1 MKLNNEGINIFKI
14 YLQQVKSAAL
24 MENLKGDMFKASSK
38 ASRQELQPRTGK
50 IQKEQDLVDHVKA
63 LMKVGVVMDLSK
75 DIIRGTAKSNT
86 SQYSD
91 YNISQRR
98 HDALQE
104 NWSTMLFRGHKV
116 LDPFSKTG
124 DSKAVGDKVYWA
136 KSPQTALLYSTMN
149 SQWGTSGQQYTNILQ
164 KAFGQQAN
172 SGNQTQYKI
181 GYFSI
186 AKPKHPDQL
195 HWYNNFGVEDKQAG
209 YNMQGWENRK
219 QNLQQNFPVRDVTSK
234 DIPYQKQF
242 EFNPEYA
249 NYIRK
254 YGQLTYPHSSNKVV
268 SDAETA
274 LSQSEV
280 AGVRTYIVFNLDYG
294 SYKLIP
300 IAKIKQLDPELYSV
314 LMKDSL
320 Q

>member
-1 MKLNNEGINIFKI
+1 MQLNNESVDIFEI
-14 YLQQVKSAAL
+14 YLQQIKSVAL
-24 MENLKGDMFKASSK
+24 MENLKGDMFKAP
-38 ASRQELQPRTGK
+38 SRVSGQKLQPNAKK
-50 IQKEQDLVDHVKA
+50 IQNEQDLVDHVKD
-63 LMKVGVVMDLSK
+63 LMKAGVVMDLSK

-86 SQYSD
+86 SQYQD

-104 NWSTMLFRGHKV
+104 NWSTMLFRGHKT

-136 KSPQTALLYSTMN
+136 KSPQTALIYSTMS

-164 KAFGQQAN
+164 KAFGQQSN
-172 SGNQTQYKI
+172 SGNQTQYQI

-195 HWYNNFGVEDKQAG
+195 QWYNNFGVEDKQAG
-209 YNMQGWENRK
+209 YNKQSWENRK
-219 QNLQQNFPVRDVTSK
+219 QNLQQNFPVRDVASK
-234 DIPYQKQF
+234 DISYQKQF

-249 NYIRK
+249 NYIHK
-254 YGQLTYPHSSNKVV
+254 YAQQSYPHSSNKVV
-268 SDAETA
+268 DDAETA

-280 AGVRTYIVFNLDYG
+280 TGVRTYILFNLNYG

-300 IAKIKQLDPELYSV
+300 IAKIKQLDAELYNI
-314 LMKDSL
+314 LTKDSL
-320 Q
+320 